1 MTIPLMMKRMM
12 NNGRKKS
19 PCHFLLIPKSPILC
33 NFLSAFSVFDVFS
46 TVFCSLLFCCTT
58 TSTIFSQTHTTPSY
72 RSEVFS
78 SANINYHLIITI
90 TLTANTDN
98 ITSAIPYT
106 LFNTICHFCWR
117 MIPFFIFSSSVLK
130 SINTSLSICSISPC
144 IFLRLLPASLA
155 FSNSFLPSV
164 SICHTSCS
172 VLLICFS

>member
-1 MTIPLMMKRMM
+1 MVAISGIEPEPTANFFLYSISNTLI
-12 NNGRKKS
+12 
-19 PCHFLLIPKSPILC
+19 CQFTFHIILHHF
-33 NFLSAFSVFDVFS
+33 
-46 TVFCSLLFCCTT
+46 
-58 TSTIFSQTHTTPSY
+58 
-72 RSEVFS
+72 
-78 SANINYHLIITI
+78 TI

-106 LFNTICHFCWR
+106 LFNTICHFCWC
-117 MIPFFIFSSSVLK
+117 MIPFFIFSSSDLK
-130 SINTSLSICSISPC
+130 LINTSLSICSISLC